1 MPGPIAPIPSP
12 RTWASGPVLAPSLR
26 ADVSDAV
33 AFLSYRPLGI
43 FANQSGT
50 SWAQGADTSLGCP
63 VEFYDNWNGH
73 NGASVSQYFA
83 QAPGWYLCKS
93 IVPFVYSGA
102 TQFMFRAGFTGL
114 VNGVTMPVTSGP
126 IQENASQ
133 HFPAPVDVDLI
144 EQVVTGPIG
153 GTGDYIQPTAFQ
165 GTTGAIN
172 IQNSTNVYPYF
183 SVRWVALNTGT
194 TGLPVPANPAWVSPP
209 SFVTSAFLN
218 ANIRDTIR
226 FLLYPPIAKAIYTPG
241 STTLPSQT
249 FPAGTVINLTTVVV
263 DNYGGIT
270 TGASGGYTA
279 PVTGNYYVYGQFNI
293 GATAAGGSYGA
304 GLSVAGGTTM
314 WGDVVAKSSDTAG
327 AGAGVGRR
335 LRLTAGQQVQLVGT
349 QNTGAAVAYDG
360 AAVGQTRLVVVW
372 EGA

>member
-12 RTWASGPVLAPSLR
+12 RTWASGPILAPSLR

-33 AFLSYRPLGI
+33 AFLTYRPLGI

-50 SWAQGADTSLGCP
+50 SFNNGADNSLSCP

-73 NGASVSQYFA
+73 NGASPSQYFA

-102 TQFMFRAGFTGL
+102 TQFMFRAGF
-114 VNGVTMPVTSGP
+114 VGVTGGVNSGAIAGP
-126 IQENASQ
+126 LQENAST
-133 HFPAPVDVDLI
+133 HFPAPVCCDLI
-144 EQVVTGPIG
+144 EQTVTGPIG
-153 GTGDYIQPTAFQ
+153 GTGDYIQPTAFN
-165 GTTGAIN
+165 GTTGAIAL
-172 IQNSTNVYPYF
+172 QNTTNTYPYF

-241 STTLPSQT
+241 SATLPSST
-249 FPAGTVINLTTVVV
+249 FPAGTVINLTTVTV

-279 PVTGNYYVYGQFNI
+279 PVTGNYFVYGQFNL
-293 GATAAGGSYGA
+293 GANSAGGSYGA

-314 WGDVVAKSSDTAG
+314 WGDVVAKSADTAG
-327 AGAGVGRR
+327 AGASVGRR
-335 LRLTAGQQVQLVGT
+335 LRLTAGQQVQLIGT
-349 QNTGAAVAYDG
+349 QNTGAAIAYDG
-360 AAVGQTRLVVVW
+360 AAVGQTRLIAVW

>member
-1 MPGPIAPIPSP
+1 MPISPVPSP

-43 FANQSGT
+43 FANQAGT
-50 SWAQGADTSLGCP
+50 SWPPASDASFGCP
-63 VEFYDNWNGH
+63 TEFYDNWNGH
-73 NGASVSQYFA
+73 NGASTSQYFA

-93 IVPFVYSGA
+93 VIPFVYTGA
-102 TQFMFRAGFTGL
+102 TQYMFRAGFVGVT
-114 VNGVTMPVTSGP
+114 NGVNSGVIAGP
-126 IQENASQ
+126 IQENAST
-133 HFPAPVDVDLI
+133 HLPAPVCCDLI

-153 GTGDYIQPTAFQ
+153 GTGDYLQPTAYQ
-165 GTTGAIN
+165 GTPGNIALQNGAA
-172 IQNSTNVYPYF
+172 VYPYF

-194 TGLPVPANPAWVSPP
+194 TGLPVPACPAWATPP
-209 SFVTSAFLN
+209 GYVTSAFLN

-226 FLLYPPIAKAIYTPG
+226 FLLYPPIAKAYYTAG
-241 STTLPSQT
+241 TTTLPSQV
-249 FPAGTVINLTTVVV
+249 FPAGTVINLTTVAV

-279 PVTGNYYVYGQFNI
+279 PVTGNYFVYGQVNL

-314 WGDVVAKSSDTAG
+314 WGDVVAKSSDTQG
-327 AGAGVGRR
+327 AGAGIGRR

-349 QNTGAAVAYDG
+349 QNTGAAIAYDG
-360 AAVGQTRLVVVW
+360 AAIGQTRLIVVW